1 MHNLHEMA
9 SHYKS
14 DIKVNS
20 KMVNKK
26 INANLQHHSSN
37 SICQDACLDHS

>member
-26 INANLQHHSSN
+26 KLMLTSSIILQIQFVKMH
-37 SICQDACLDHS
+37 A